1 MIALALTLALF
12 PLAGAAAALLLRLP
26 LPPSRVARFAF
37 LFLLGLGTQGMVL
50 YLLGAV
56 QVPLGRPAFLAI
68 PLLSLAVIA
77 FRWRMFTTT
86 CTTLNDGPRERN
98 VVATIAF
105 ALPLLLLLVSASIIP
120 ARDYDGRVTWLPKA
134 RAIALEQ
141 SIAGPFFHG
150 QRGLD
155 LHNRYPLL
163 LPLDAATVMR
173 LGNDTRNEAARWMYV
188 LIPICASLVMRAML
202 RSPWIAAAVAWLPV
216 MTSIEGGALAAYS
229 DFALGALVG
238 VAVLYL
244 IESLTDARAWRVVGL
259 FAAFALLAKNEGA
272 ALALALVV
280 AALLVR
286 RKSWLQLLAP
296 IVLAQMIVTY
306 WRTLAPAAYDEQ
318 YDVLIGSLPRSIDR
332 APAALLAIARHAT
345 DVSEWGF
352 FWIFVAAAIL
362 FCAVRDRSPRFL
374 IPLVVLVLAL
384 CSYTTAL
391 MVTSWRIEELAP
403 VAVNRLLS
411 QLIIPAACF
420 LACAVRRESPNATLP
435 L

>member
-12 PLAGAAAALLLRLP
+12 PLAGAATALLLRLP
-26 LPPSRVARFAF
+26 LPPSRMARFAF
-37 LFLLGLGTQGMVL
+37 LFLLGIGAHGMVL

-56 QVPLGRPAFLAI
+56 QVPLGMPALIAI
-68 PLLSLAVIA
+68 PLLSLAVVA
-77 FRWRMFTTT
+77 FRWRTYTTT
-86 CTTLNDGPRERN
+86 CTTLNDVPRERN
-98 VVATIAF
+98 VLATIVF
-105 ALPLLLLLVSASIIP
+105 ALPLLVLLFSASVIP
-120 ARDYDGRVTWLPKA
+120 TRDYDGRVTWLPKA
-134 RAIALEQ
+134 RAIALEH

-188 LIPICASLVMRAML
+188 LIPICALIVMRAML

-229 DFALGALVG
+229 DFALGAFAG

-244 IESLTDARAWRVVGL
+244 IESLTEARACRVVGL
-259 FAAFALLAKNEGA
+259 FAAFAVLAKNEGA
-272 ALALALVV
+272 ALALALLV

-286 RKSWLQLLAP
+286 RKSWLHLLAP
-296 IVLAQMIVTY
+296 ILLAQAIVTY
-306 WRTLAPAAYDEQ
+306 WRTLVPAAYDER

-332 APAALLAIARHAT
+332 APAALLAIVRHAT
-345 DVSEWGF
+345 DFSEWGL
-352 FWIFVAAAIL
+352 FWIFVAAATVI
-362 FCAVRDRSPRFL
+362 CAARDRTPRFL
-374 IPLVVLVLAL
+374 IPLIVIVLAL
-384 CSYTTAL
+384 SSYTTAL
-391 MVTSWRIEELAP
+391 MVTSWRIEELAS

-411 QLIIPAACF
+411 QLIIPAACI
-420 LACAVRRESPNATLP
+420 LACAVRRENPNATLI